1 MAVFGISMAKNNAD
15 IIGYTL
21 EHMLTQVDHVIVLDA
36 KSTDGARE
44 ILAEYPITVLD
55 DPDPT
60 YYQSKKT
67 TELAFKARSM
77 GADWVVPF
85 DSDEI
90 WYSPFGTIKEV
101 ISDLKPQWLV
111 ATAALYDHV
120 TSSEDNPSELN
131 PIKRVGWRRSNKGML
146 PKVACRWRQD
156 LVIEQGNH
164 SAGYHGGPTRQDG
177 LLVVRHYP
185 YRSPEQ
191 FIKKVRDGVAA
202 YKGTNLPESSGAH
215 WKDYGRLLEAYGEEA
230 LVEVYNK
237 WFHLETPREFEGV
250 IFDPAPVTFQSVSIP
265 LPQARP
271 HGNHKGF

>member
-1 MAVFGISMAKNNAD
+1 MAVFGVSMAKNNAD
-15 IIGYTL
+15 IIRVSL

-36 KSTDGARE
+36 QSTDGARD
-44 ILAEYPITVLD
+44 ILAEYPITLID
-55 DPDPT
+55 DPDPV

-67 TELAFKARSM
+67 TSLANRARSM
-77 GADWVVPF
+77 GADWIVPF

-101 ISDLKPQWLV
+101 LTELKPQWLV

-120 TSSEDNPSELN
+120 TSSEDNPTELN
-131 PIKRVGWRRSNKGML
+131 PVKRIGWRRSDKGML
-146 PKVACRWRQD
+146 SKVACRWRED

-164 SAGYHGGPTRQDG
+164 SAGYHGGATRHEG

-185 YRSPEQ
+185 YRSTEQ
-191 FIKKVRDGVAA
+191 FIRKVRDGVAA

-215 WKDYGRLLEAYGEEA
+215 WKDYGRLLDAYGEAA
-230 LVEVYNK
+230 LEEVYNT
-237 WFHLETPREFEGV
+237 WFYLKNPVETEGV
-250 IFDPAPVTFQSVSIP
+250 IFDPAPINSQSISVP

-271 HGNHKGF
+271 HGAHKGF